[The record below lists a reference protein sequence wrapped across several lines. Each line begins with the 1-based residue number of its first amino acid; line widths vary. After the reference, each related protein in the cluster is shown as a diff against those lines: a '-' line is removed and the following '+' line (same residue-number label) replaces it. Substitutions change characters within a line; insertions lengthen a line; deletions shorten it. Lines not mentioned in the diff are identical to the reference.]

1 MRLLFLVA
9 LLCVGCKTHSEATS
23 SIKAEL
29 DGTAETTRKVDTTEP
44 VALPVRV
51 VTERW
56 SAPEPIV
63 PTPGGGTIVR
73 MPSGVAP
80 LPRAPAT
87 FHDAKAPDPADSY
100 LYERTT
106 VDYGPP
112 GEKVTHEEDGAKET
126 VTASIDGHTET
137 EKDRAP
143 SGIFAFLAGWWPYL
157 LGAIPVLLVVFR
169 KKLPFK
175 LPFVGLVLLASAAA
189 AGPHYGFKASAAVTV
204 STSATRLDS
213 DARHAFV
220 EVCNMDTSKTLYVA
234 FSSTVTTSTGR
245 PVAPGGCIQF
255 FPLAPAAS
263 ASSTSGQLLWGIT
276 TSTTLTAVV
285 TEGYEQ

>member
-1 MRLLFLVA
+1 MKLLVLVA
-9 LLCVGCKTHSEATS
+9 LLCAGCKSHSEATS

-29 DGTAETTRKVDTTEP
+29 DGTAEQTRKVDTTEP
-44 VALPVRV
+44 VAVPTHV
-51 VTERW
+51 VLERW
-56 SAPEPIV
+56 SAPGPLV
-63 PTPGGGTIVR
+63 PAAGGGTLVS
-73 MPSGVAP
+73 MPPSVAP
-80 LPRAPAT
+80 LLRAPRAVPAE
-87 FHDAKAPDPADSY
+87 PADSY
-100 LYERTT
+100 VYERTT

-112 GEKVTHEEDGAKET
+112 AEKVTHEEDGAKAT
-126 VTASIDGHTET
+126 VTASLDGHTET
-137 EKDRAP
+137 EKDKEP
-143 SGIFAFLAGWWPYL
+143 VGLLAFLAGWWPYL
-157 LGAIPVLLVVFR
+157 LAAIPVLLVVFR

-189 AGPHYGFKASAAVTV
+189 AGSHYGFKASTAVTV

-245 PVAPGGCIQF
+245 PLAPGGCIQF
-255 FPLAPAAS
+255 FPLAPAAT
-263 ASSTSGQLLWGIT
+263 ASSTTGQLLWGVT
-276 TSTTLTAVV
+276 TATTLTAVV